1 MAWYDDI
8 LGSGVNI
15 FGAAPPSYL
24 GGEGGLLNTAEM
36 DKLKQKSLI
45 SGLLNT
51 GLTYLA
57 QPKNQRYGSALPYL
71 AKAGLVGV
79 GASQNV
85 YDQASQDYIT
95 KAKIE
100 ELQAGKTYATQLLND
115 PRVKGKPELE
125 MLARKDPAK
134 LFDFLNPKADIR
146 EVNGELISYNPSD
159 KTATSV
165 FGKPKVE
172 TIEVDRGDR
181 IDLVNK
187 STGMLIN
194 SYPKSAAP
202 QAKEMYDN
210 KPTIDANGQTVFLPT
225 VYGAKQNLPILDMQ
239 GKRVTNYAPARTKP
253 LLPPAV
259 QKAEDEDYEK
269 ITSANTIVRST
280 NEMINSFATGQIP
293 TSVIGKTGAYLAS
306 ATGINAND
314 PNVIAYKDYDRFKTK
329 LVNESLR
336 LNKGT
341 QTEGDAVRAVRELNS
356 AASPQDAIAALTQ
369 LQWYNSQAIE
379 NASKNVLR
387 RRTNSGLPA
396 PEVMPEKPDIQA
408 LQIPAGVDG
417 LAIVKRLP
425 PKFLE
430 KAPVQLPST
439 SIQDAKLIYDA
450 LPKNARYVDIDQTTG
465 QPIKN
470 ADGTF
475 RIAVKQ

>member
-71 AKAGLVGV
+71 AKAGIAGV

-134 LFDFLNPKADIR
+134 LFDYLNPKAEVK
-146 EVNGELISYNPSD
+146 EVNGQLVSYNPLD

-165 FGKPKVE
+165 FGTPKVD
-172 TIEVDRGDR
+172 TVEVDRGDR

-202 QAKEMYDN
+202 QTKEMYEP
-210 KPTIDANGQTVFLPT
+210 KPIIDANGKTVYLPT
-225 VYGAKQNLPILDMQ
+225 VYGAKQNLPILDLQ
-239 GKRVTNYAPARTKP
+239 GKPVTDYAPARTKP

-259 QKAEDEDYEK
+259 QRAEDDDYEK
-269 ITSANTIVRST
+269 ISSANTIVRST
-280 NEMINSFATGQIP
+280 GDMINSFAKGEIP
-293 TSVIGKTGAYLAS
+293 TSVIGKASAYLSS

-356 AASPQDAIAALTQ
+356 AASSQDAISALTQ

-417 LAIVKRLP
+417 ITVIKRLP

-465 QPIKN
+465 QPIRN

>member
-1 MAWYDDI
+1 MAFLDNI
-8 LGSGVNI
+8 FGSGANI
-15 FGAAPPSYL
+15 FGASPASYL
-24 GGEGGLLNTAEM
+24 GGEGGLLTTDEM
-36 DKLKQKSLI
+36 DKLKQKSLMQ
-45 SGLLNT
+45 GLLTT

-71 AKAGLVGV
+71 AKAGLA
-79 GASQNV
+79 GAQSAQGV
-85 YDQASQDYIT
+85 YDTATQDYMT

-100 ELQAGKTYATQLLND
+100 EIQAGKTYATQLLND

-134 LFDFLNPKADIR
+134 LFDFLNPKAEIK
-146 EVNGELISYNPSD
+146 EVNGQLVSYNPS
-159 KTATSV
+159 TQAATSV
-165 FGKPKVE
+165 FGTPKVD

-187 STGMLIN
+187 STGVLIS

-202 QAKEMYDN
+202 TNPNEMY
-210 KPTIDANGQTVFLPT
+210 TTEIDASGKR
-225 VYGAKQNLPILDMQ
+225 VYIPKNPASKLPILDVS
-239 GKRVTNYAPARTKP
+239 GKPVAPADYQPVRQKP
-253 LLPPAV
+253 LLPPAI
-259 QKAEDEDYEK
+259 QKAEDDDYEK

-280 NEMINSFATGQIP
+280 SDMINSFATGQIP

-314 PNVIAYKDYDRFKTK
+314 PNVIAYKDFDRFKTK

-341 QTEGDAVRAVRELNS
+341 QTEGDAVRAIKELNS
-356 AASPQDAIAALTQ
+356 AASPQDAISALSQ
-369 LQWYNSQAIE
+369 LQWYNSQAID

-387 RRTNSGLPA
+387 RRTNSGLPP

-408 LQIPAGVDG
+408 LQIPAGVNG
-417 LAIVKRLP
+417 ITIVKRLP

-450 LPKNARYVDIDQTTG
+450 LPKNARYVDIDQQTG